1 MSMTQLVIGATLGFL
16 IAQGVL
22 HGMRQFLAWAQRD
35 SVRARVR
42 AFTPAPATALI
53 SGFIKYAGPV
63 GASAALILLGVW
75 GVGDYLAAKSAR
87 AAAMT
92 NFDDP
97 AAADAPTD
105 PRNAADEHSVL
116 AAAPTLEPSPPAGSE
131 ALDPYRDQ
139 DFKVQR
145 RSHRGGGEQSL
156 KESLLQRAETKAR
169 NELLL
174 QMKQHAQ
181 RSQYDCEAAAHADKY
196 LKAGLDVW
204 GFTAWQEKYY
214 PTTGY
219 TGATLA
225 QCKDIKNVLDPA
237 ALDLRSTVAQK

>member
-1 MSMTQLVIGATLGFL
+1 MSMTQLVVGATLGFL

-22 HGMRQFLAWAQRD
+22 HGMRQFIGWARRD

-53 SGFIKYAGPV
+53 NGFIKYAGPV
-63 GASAALILLGVW
+63 GASAALIMLGVW

-92 NFDDP
+92 NFYDP

-105 PRNAADEHSVL
+105 PHNASEVL
-116 AAAPTLEPSPPAGSE
+116 AAAPVVEPAPPAASE
-131 ALDPYRDQ
+131 AVDPYHDP
-139 DFKVQR
+139 DFRVQR
-145 RSHRGGGEQSL
+145 RSHRAGSEPSL
-156 KESLLQRAETKAR
+156 KESLLQRSEAKAR
-169 NELLL
+169 NELQL

-181 RSQYDCEAAAHADKY
+181 RSQYDCEAAEHAAKY

-204 GFTAWQEKYY
+204 GFTAWQDKYF
-214 PTTGY
+214 PTSGY
-219 TGATLA
+219 AGASSP
-225 QCKDIKNVLDPA
+225 QCKEIKNVLDPA
-237 ALDLRSTVAQK
+237 SLDLHSTVAQK

>member
-1 MSMTQLVIGATLGFL
+1 MSMTQLVVGATLGFL

-22 HGMRQFLAWAQRD
+22 HGMKQFIGWAQRD
-35 SVRARVR
+35 AVRARVR

-53 SGFIKYAGPV
+53 GGFVKYAGPV
-63 GASAALILLGVW
+63 SASAALITLGVW
-75 GVGDYLAAKSAR
+75 GVGDYLAARTAR
-87 AAAMT
+87 AAAMA
-92 NFDDP
+92 NFYDP
-97 AAADAPTD
+97 AAADPPTD
-105 PRNAADEHSVL
+105 PHNASDERAVL
-116 AAAPTLEPSPPAGSE
+116 ATAPALEPAPPAAE
-131 ALDPYRDQ
+131 VVDPYRDQ

-145 RSHRGGGEQSL
+145 RPHRAGSEQNL
-156 KESLLQRAETKAR
+156 KEALLQRSESKAR

-204 GFTAWQEKYY
+204 GFSAWQEKYF
-214 PTTGY
+214 PTAGY
-219 TGATLA
+219 AGARLP

-237 ALDLRSTVAQK
+237 ALDLHSTVAQK